1 VCGPFDACGLSGTI
15 DVSPG
20 TLRGG
25 SVYLSANAPARRPLG
40 DLLAAVGLGPGQNR
54 SGIAALGGGSAHLHG
69 AIVADLTQ
77 TQQCRDATAVSEAQ
91 VLLEARGDRL
101 QVSLSP
107 AQSQAADPLRTRCPG
122 PDLGD
127 NTLTSA
133 TLPRS
138 ALRRRTLTVALHGR
152 PFCDGPYALR
162 TRSTLVLTL
171 RRGRMSTQTYRLPSA
186 PSPPRC
192 AQLSS
197 CPS

>member
-25 SVYLSANAPARRPLG
+25 SVYLSANAPARRPLR